1 MRDKDTKLTPEDI
14 AACDRL
20 RPLWGAR
27 DKKRVTQDVV
37 GELMGITQGGVSHY
51 LNYRSRLNYKAVVAF
66 ATALGIDPS
75 AIRSDL
81 PEQTMMDAR
90 PFLRPI
96 SVWDEASD
104 LPSDEFVF
112 FPKLEY
118 RWSCGSGGPD
128 HDSVEA
134 TDKTLPFTTSWVQR
148 EGWSPK
154 THFTMRAAGDSME
167 PTIQDRAPVVIDI
180 SEAGRAVRSGSIY
193 AIKIDGEPLL
203 KRLDKL
209 PGGRLRV
216 RADNPSPAFAA
227 FEVDERN
234 IEVVGRAVWTPVRL

>member
-1 MRDKDTKLTPEDI
+1 MKRTRDSKLTAADI
-14 AACDRL
+14 EACDRL
-20 RPLWGAR
+20 RSLWELR
-27 DKKRVTQDVV
+27 PKDVTQDTV
-37 GELMGITQGGVSHY
+37 GELMGGITQGAVSQY
-51 LNYRSRLNYKAVVAF
+51 LTHRSRLNYRAVMAF
-66 ATALGIDPS
+66 AKALGVTPS
-75 AIRSDL
+75 QIRSDL
-81 PEQTMMDAR
+81 PEQKLDQ

-104 LPSDEFVF
+104 LPADRFVF

-118 RWSCGSGGPD
+118 RWSCGNGGPD

-167 PTIQDRAPVVIDI
+167 PTIQDKAPVVVDI
-180 SEAGRAVRSGSIY
+180 SEAGKVVRSGSIY

-209 PGGRLRV
+209 PGGRVRV
-216 RADNPSPAFAA
+216 RADNPSPSYAA
-227 FEVDERN
+227 FEVDEGQ

>member
-1 MRDKDTKLTPEDI
+1 MKRPKDSKLTDADI

-20 RPLWGAR
+20 RALWEVR
-27 DKKRVTQDVV
+27 SKDVTQDKVA
-37 GELMGITQGGVSHY
+37 ELMGGITQGAVSQY
-51 LNYRSRLNYKAVVAF
+51 LTHRSRLNYRAVMAF
-66 ATALGIDPS
+66 AKALGVDP
-75 AIRSDL
+75 AQIRSDL
-81 PEQTMMDAR
+81 TEQKLDQ

-96 SVWDEASD
+96 SLWDDTSD
-104 LPSDEFVF
+104 LPSEDFVF

-118 RWSCGSGGPD
+118 RWSCGNGGPD
-128 HDSVEA
+128 HDNVEQ
-134 TDKTLPFTTSWVQR
+134 TDKTLPFTSSWVQR

-167 PTIQDRAPVVIDI
+167 PTIQDKAPVVIDI
-180 SEAGRAVRSGSIY
+180 SEAGRVVRSGSIY
-193 AIKIDGEPLL
+193 AIKVDGEPLL

-216 RADNPSPAFAA
+216 RADNPSPAYAA
-227 FEVDERN
+227 FEVDEQN